1 MSKSAAAALLL
12 LAAGLAY
19 AYQGAATPAEPADT
33 TDGTGNDWLASLFG
47 GDSGAGSA
55 SPVIGGLGDILG
67 LGAAVIPAGNDANRA
82 AFLAMIRQSE
92 GTAGANGYRT
102 YYGGSLFDSFADHPN
117 IAHKAAGITSTAA
130 GAYQFLYST
139 WKECQRALGLPDFS
153 PASQDQAAL
162 YLLKRSG
169 ALAAIDA
176 GQFTR
181 AVQLA
186 APTWASLPGAGYGQH
201 ENSLAALQLAYQSAG
216 GSVA

>member
-1 MSKSAAAALLL
+1 MSKPAAAALLL

-33 TDGTGNDWLASLFG
+33 EGTGDDWLASLFG
-47 GDSGAGSA
+47 GDSGAGAA
-55 SPVIGGLGDILG
+55 SPVIGGLGDLLG
-67 LGAAVIPAGNDANRA
+67 LGATVIPAGNDANRA

-117 IAHKAAGITSTAA
+117 VKHRVFGITSTAA

-139 WKECQRALGLPDFS
+139 WKECQRALSLPDFS

-201 ENSLAALQLAYQSAG
+201 ENPLASLQAAYQSAG
-216 GSVA
+216 GTVA